1 MATLAQTFTDGMSA
15 GRVFERA
22 FAAVR
27 HNAASAIGLAFL
39 VGAVPAIGFGLLIAG
54 LWPRGLVLTFGSTAL
69 PGSIA
74 VFLITSF
81 ASQIWGAFAQ
91 AALVTIVI
99 AENENRKG
107 SFGEGIESALRSFLP
122 LVGLG
127 ALIGVG
133 VVMGTTLLVVPALIV
148 YLLWSVAPSALAQ
161 EREGIVMALNRSQE
175 LGEGARWRMF
185 AVLTVPF
192 LVSIAL
198 GLFIMWTKVLGV
210 GSESSQFSI
219 ERVLVNTIVDTIVYL
234 VWSVVQASL
243 YVELREWK
251 NGSSVDTLE
260 QVFV

>member
-1 MATLAQTFTDGMSA
+1 MATLARAFNDGMSA

-27 HNAASAIGLAFL
+27 HNAASAIGFAFL
-39 VGAVPAIGFGLLIAG
+39 LGAVPTIGFGLLIAG
-54 LWPRGLVLTFGSTAL
+54 LWPRGLVLTFGSTVL

-74 VFLITSF
+74 LFFITSF

-91 AALVTIVI
+91 AAVVTIVI

-107 SFGEGIESALRSFLP
+107 SFGEGMAALRSFLP
-122 LVGLG
+122 LLGLG
-127 ALIGVG
+127 ALIGIG

-148 YLLWSVAPSALAQ
+148 YLLWSVAPAALAQ

-175 LGEGARWRMF
+175 LGEGARWRMLG
-185 AVLTVPF
+185 VLMVPF
-192 LVSIAL
+192 LISIAL
-198 GLFIMWTKVLGV
+198 GLLVMWTKILGV
-210 GSESSQFSI
+210 RSTSEQFSI
-219 ERVLVNTIVDTIVYL
+219 EAIVINTIVETIVYL

-243 YVELREWK
+243 YVELSEWK
-251 NGSSVDTLE
+251 DGSSVDSLE